1 MKKELIIIPIFVLT
15 IILVMLIPNN
25 DYIKTGKLYV
35 SEIMASNNY
44 TIKDDDG
51 DYSDYIEIYNG
62 YKNSINLSNYHL
74 SDDEYDTKKWTFP
87 DITIKSNEYIIVYAS
102 GKNKCDLETRIC
114 HTNFKLSKSGEIITL
129 TDSNGNIINKF
140 SYGNIASD
148 ISYGYIKNKYIYM
161 QIPTPGKE
169 NNSKRDRKVPE
180 YVIDNQAKKF
190 EIPFA
195 NEGFNSIFLHHFP
208 AYNCGA
214 LKEEVLLNNITSLMD
229 GFNQK
234 NHHHAYDLGTHC
246 RKLYEE
252 LSKRTDDKI
261 LLCSA
266 LVHDIGKLYTGAPK
280 EDGSGE
286 YSYKQHNNFGA
297 YYLIT
302 NLEKIES
309 NRLDEILELL
319 FYVNYHMHPF
329 FVQSGKSEKKWKD
342 IFGEEKYNKLFLF
355 NECDKIASGTHRN

>member
-1 MKKELIIIPIFVLT
+1 MRKFYLMVGLAGSGKSTIAKEIEYSIRMSYPKYDEYGRADKVVLISSDDIREEILGDVNDQTQNDKVFSHIHKLIKQAVKDYNHIIVDATNLT
-15 IILVMLIPNN
+15 IKNRRALLNCLDDKK
-25 DYIKTGKLYV
+25 DYHKI
-35 SEIMASNNY
+35 A
-44 TIKDDDG
+44 
-51 DYSDYIEIYNG
+51 YIVNT
-62 YKNSINLSNYHL
+62 SI
-74 SDDEYDTKKWTFP
+74 E
-87 DITIKSNEYIIVYAS
+87 
-102 GKNKCDLETRIC
+102 KC
-114 HTNFKLSKSGEIITL
+114 
-129 TDSNGNIINKF
+129 
-140 SYGNIASD
+140 
-148 ISYGYIKNKYIYM
+148 
-161 QIPTPGKE
+161 KE

-234 NHHHAYDLGTHC
+234 NHHHIYDLGTHC
-246 RKLYEE
+246 RKLHEE

-319 FYVNYHMHPF
+319 FYVNYHMRPF

>member
-1 MKKELIIIPIFVLT
+1 MREFYLMVGLAGSGKSTIAKEIEYAIHMSSPKYDEYGRADKVVLISSDDIREEILGDVNDQTQNDKVFSHIHKLIKQAVRDYNHIIVDATNLT
-15 IILVMLIPNN
+15 IKNRRALLNCLDDKK
-25 DYIKTGKLYV
+25 DYHKI
-35 SEIMASNNY
+35 A
-44 TIKDDDG
+44 
-51 DYSDYIEIYNG
+51 YIVNTPIE
-62 YKNSINLSNYHL
+62 
-74 SDDEYDTKKWTFP
+74 
-87 DITIKSNEYIIVYAS
+87 
-102 GKNKCDLETRIC
+102 KC
-114 HTNFKLSKSGEIITL
+114 
-129 TDSNGNIINKF
+129 
-140 SYGNIASD
+140 
-148 ISYGYIKNKYIYM
+148 
-161 QIPTPGKE
+161 KE

-214 LKEEVLLNNITSLMD
+214 LKEEILLNNITSLMD

-234 NHHHAYDLGTHC
+234 NHHHIYDLGTHC
-246 RKLYEE
+246 RKLHEE

-355 NECDKIASGTHRN
+355 NECDKMASGTHRN

>member
-1 MKKELIIIPIFVLT
+1 MREFYLMVGLVGSGKSTIAKEIEYAIHMSSPKYDEYGRADKVVLISSDDIREEILGDVNDQTQNDKVFSHIHKLIKQAVRDYNHIIVDATNLT
-15 IILVMLIPNN
+15 IKNRRALLNCLDDKK
-25 DYIKTGKLYV
+25 DYHKI
-35 SEIMASNNY
+35 A
-44 TIKDDDG
+44 
-51 DYSDYIEIYNG
+51 YIVNTPIE
-62 YKNSINLSNYHL
+62 
-74 SDDEYDTKKWTFP
+74 
-87 DITIKSNEYIIVYAS
+87 
-102 GKNKCDLETRIC
+102 KC
-114 HTNFKLSKSGEIITL
+114 
-129 TDSNGNIINKF
+129 
-140 SYGNIASD
+140 
-148 ISYGYIKNKYIYM
+148 
-161 QIPTPGKE
+161 KE

>member
-1 MKKELIIIPIFVLT
+1 MREFYLMVGLAGSGKSTIAKEIEYAICMSSPKYDEYGRADKVVLISSDDIRAEILGDVNDQTQNDKVFSHIHKLIKQAVRDYNHIIVDATNLT
-15 IILVMLIPNN
+15 IKNRRALLNCLDDKK
-25 DYIKTGKLYV
+25 DYHKI
-35 SEIMASNNY
+35 A
-44 TIKDDDG
+44 
-51 DYSDYIEIYNG
+51 YIVNTPIE
-62 YKNSINLSNYHL
+62 
-74 SDDEYDTKKWTFP
+74 
-87 DITIKSNEYIIVYAS
+87 
-102 GKNKCDLETRIC
+102 KC
-114 HTNFKLSKSGEIITL
+114 
-129 TDSNGNIINKF
+129 
-140 SYGNIASD
+140 
-148 ISYGYIKNKYIYM
+148 
-161 QIPTPGKE
+161 KE

-195 NEGFNSIFLHHFP
+195 NEGFNSIFLHQFP

-234 NHHHAYDLGTHC
+234 NHHHIYDLGTHC
-246 RKLYEE
+246 RKLHEE

>member
-1 MKKELIIIPIFVLT
+1 MREFYLMVGLAGSGKSTIAKEIEYAIRMSSPKYDEYGRADKVVLISSDDIREEILGDVNDQTQNDKVFSHIHKLIKQAVRDYNHIIVDATNLT
-15 IILVMLIPNN
+15 IKNRRALLNCLDDKK
-25 DYIKTGKLYV
+25 DYHKI
-35 SEIMASNNY
+35 A
-44 TIKDDDG
+44 
-51 DYSDYIEIYNG
+51 YIVNTPIE
-62 YKNSINLSNYHL
+62 
-74 SDDEYDTKKWTFP
+74 
-87 DITIKSNEYIIVYAS
+87 
-102 GKNKCDLETRIC
+102 KC
-114 HTNFKLSKSGEIITL
+114 
-129 TDSNGNIINKF
+129 
-140 SYGNIASD
+140 
-148 ISYGYIKNKYIYM
+148 
-161 QIPTPGKE
+161 KE

>member
-1 MKKELIIIPIFVLT
+1 MREFYLMVGLAGSGKSTIAKEIEYAIHMSSPKYDEYGRADKIVLISSDDIREEILGDVNDQSQNDKVFSHVHKMIKQAVKDYNHIIVDATNLT
-15 IILVMLIPNN
+15 IKNRRALLNCLDDKK
-25 DYIKTGKLYV
+25 DYHKI
-35 SEIMASNNY
+35 A
-44 TIKDDDG
+44 
-51 DYSDYIEIYNG
+51 YIVNTPI
-62 YKNSINLSNYHL
+62 
-74 SDDEYDTKKWTFP
+74 
-87 DITIKSNEYIIVYAS
+87 A
-102 GKNKCDLETRIC
+102 KC
-114 HTNFKLSKSGEIITL
+114 
-129 TDSNGNIINKF
+129 
-140 SYGNIASD
+140 
-148 ISYGYIKNKYIYM
+148 
-161 QIPTPGKE
+161 KE

-234 NHHHAYDLGTHC
+234 NHHHIYDLGTHC
-246 RKLYEE
+246 RKLHEE

>member
-1 MKKELIIIPIFVLT
+1 MREFYLMVGLAGSGKSTIAKEIEYAIRMSSPKYDEYGRADKVVLISSDDIREEILGDVNDQTQNDKVFSHIHKLIKQAVRDYNHIIVDATNLT
-15 IILVMLIPNN
+15 IKNRRALLNCLDDKK
-25 DYIKTGKLYV
+25 DYHKIAYIVNTPIK
-35 SEIMASNNY
+35 
-44 TIKDDDG
+44 
-51 DYSDYIEIYNG
+51 
-62 YKNSINLSNYHL
+62 
-74 SDDEYDTKKWTFP
+74 
-87 DITIKSNEYIIVYAS
+87 
-102 GKNKCDLETRIC
+102 KC
-114 HTNFKLSKSGEIITL
+114 
-129 TDSNGNIINKF
+129 
-140 SYGNIASD
+140 
-148 ISYGYIKNKYIYM
+148 
-161 QIPTPGKE
+161 KE

-195 NEGFNSIFLHHFP
+195 NEGFDSIFLHRFP

>member
-1 MKKELIIIPIFVLT
+1 MREFYLMVGLAGSGKSTIAKEIEYAICMSSPKYDEYGRADKVVLISSDDIREEILGDVNDQTQNDKVFSHIHKLIKQAVRDYNHIIVDATNLT
-15 IILVMLIPNN
+15 IKNRRALLNCLDDKK
-25 DYIKTGKLYV
+25 DYHKI
-35 SEIMASNNY
+35 A
-44 TIKDDDG
+44 
-51 DYSDYIEIYNG
+51 YIVNTPIE
-62 YKNSINLSNYHL
+62 
-74 SDDEYDTKKWTFP
+74 
-87 DITIKSNEYIIVYAS
+87 
-102 GKNKCDLETRIC
+102 KC
-114 HTNFKLSKSGEIITL
+114 
-129 TDSNGNIINKF
+129 
-140 SYGNIASD
+140 
-148 ISYGYIKNKYIYM
+148 
-161 QIPTPGKE
+161 KE

-234 NHHHAYDLGTHC
+234 NHHHIYDLGTHC
-246 RKLYEE
+246 RKLHEE

>member
-1 MKKELIIIPIFVLT
+1 MREFYLMVGLAGSGKSTIAKEIEYAIHMSSPKYDEYGRADKVVLISSDDIREEILGDVNDQTQNDKVFSHIHKLIKQAVREYNHIIVDATNLT
-15 IILVMLIPNN
+15 IKNRRALLNCLDDKK
-25 DYIKTGKLYV
+25 DYHKI
-35 SEIMASNNY
+35 A
-44 TIKDDDG
+44 
-51 DYSDYIEIYNG
+51 YIVNTPIE
-62 YKNSINLSNYHL
+62 
-74 SDDEYDTKKWTFP
+74 
-87 DITIKSNEYIIVYAS
+87 
-102 GKNKCDLETRIC
+102 KC
-114 HTNFKLSKSGEIITL
+114 
-129 TDSNGNIINKF
+129 
-140 SYGNIASD
+140 
-148 ISYGYIKNKYIYM
+148 
-161 QIPTPGKE
+161 KE

>member
-1 MKKELIIIPIFVLT
+1 MREFYLMVGLAGSGKSTIAKEIEYAIPMSSPKYDEYGRADKVVLISSDDIREEILGDVNDQTQNDKVFSHIHKLIKQAVRDYNHIIVDATNLT
-15 IILVMLIPNN
+15 IKNRRALLNCLDDKK
-25 DYIKTGKLYV
+25 DYHKI
-35 SEIMASNNY
+35 A
-44 TIKDDDG
+44 
-51 DYSDYIEIYNG
+51 YIVNTPIE
-62 YKNSINLSNYHL
+62 
-74 SDDEYDTKKWTFP
+74 
-87 DITIKSNEYIIVYAS
+87 
-102 GKNKCDLETRIC
+102 KC
-114 HTNFKLSKSGEIITL
+114 
-129 TDSNGNIINKF
+129 
-140 SYGNIASD
+140 
-148 ISYGYIKNKYIYM
+148 
-161 QIPTPGKE
+161 KE

-329 FVQSGKSEKKWKD
+329 FVQSEKSEKKWKD

>member
-1 MKKELIIIPIFVLT
+1 MREFYLMVGLAGSGKSTITKEIEYAIRMSSPKYDEYGRADKVVLISSDDIRAEILGDVNDQTQNDKVFSHIHKLIKQAVRDYNHIIVDATNLT
-15 IILVMLIPNN
+15 IKNRRALLNCLDDKK
-25 DYIKTGKLYV
+25 DYHKI
-35 SEIMASNNY
+35 A
-44 TIKDDDG
+44 
-51 DYSDYIEIYNG
+51 YIVNTPIE
-62 YKNSINLSNYHL
+62 
-74 SDDEYDTKKWTFP
+74 
-87 DITIKSNEYIIVYAS
+87 
-102 GKNKCDLETRIC
+102 KC
-114 HTNFKLSKSGEIITL
+114 
-129 TDSNGNIINKF
+129 
-140 SYGNIASD
+140 
-148 ISYGYIKNKYIYM
+148 
-161 QIPTPGKE
+161 KE

-190 EIPFA
+190 EIPFV

-234 NHHHAYDLGTHC
+234 NHHHIYDLGTHC
-246 RKLYEE
+246 KKLHEE

-342 IFGEEKYNKLFLF
+342 VFGKYKYNKLLLF

>member
-1 MKKELIIIPIFVLT
+1 MREFYLMVGLAGSGKSTIAKEIEYSIRMSSPKYDEYGRADKVVLISSDDIREEILGDVNDQTQNDKVFSHIHKLIKQAVKDYNHIIVDATNLT
-15 IILVMLIPNN
+15 IKNRRALLNCLDDKK
-25 DYIKTGKLYV
+25 DYHKI
-35 SEIMASNNY
+35 A
-44 TIKDDDG
+44 
-51 DYSDYIEIYNG
+51 YIVNTPIE
-62 YKNSINLSNYHL
+62 
-74 SDDEYDTKKWTFP
+74 
-87 DITIKSNEYIIVYAS
+87 
-102 GKNKCDLETRIC
+102 KC
-114 HTNFKLSKSGEIITL
+114 
-129 TDSNGNIINKF
+129 
-140 SYGNIASD
+140 
-148 ISYGYIKNKYIYM
+148 
-161 QIPTPGKE
+161 KE

>member
-1 MKKELIIIPIFVLT
+1 MREFYLMVGLAGSGKSTIAKEIEYAICMSSPKYDEYGRADKVVLISSDDIREEILGDVNDQTQNDKVFSHIHKLIKQAVREYNHIIVDATNLT
-15 IILVMLIPNN
+15 IKNRRALLNCLDDKK
-25 DYIKTGKLYV
+25 DYHKI
-35 SEIMASNNY
+35 A
-44 TIKDDDG
+44 
-51 DYSDYIEIYNG
+51 YIVNTPIE
-62 YKNSINLSNYHL
+62 
-74 SDDEYDTKKWTFP
+74 
-87 DITIKSNEYIIVYAS
+87 
-102 GKNKCDLETRIC
+102 KC
-114 HTNFKLSKSGEIITL
+114 
-129 TDSNGNIINKF
+129 
-140 SYGNIASD
+140 
-148 ISYGYIKNKYIYM
+148 
-161 QIPTPGKE
+161 KE

-234 NHHHAYDLGTHC
+234 NHHHIYDLGTHC
-246 RKLYEE
+246 RKLHEE

>member
-1 MKKELIIIPIFVLT
+1 MREFYLMVGLAGSGKSTIAKEIEYAIRMSSPKYDEYGRADKVVLISSDDIREEILGDVNDQTQNDKVFSHIHKLIKQAVRDYNHIIVDATNLT
-15 IILVMLIPNN
+15 IKNRRALLNCLDDKK
-25 DYIKTGKLYV
+25 DYHKI
-35 SEIMASNNY
+35 A
-44 TIKDDDG
+44 
-51 DYSDYIEIYNG
+51 YIVNT
-62 YKNSINLSNYHL
+62 SI
-74 SDDEYDTKKWTFP
+74 E
-87 DITIKSNEYIIVYAS
+87 
-102 GKNKCDLETRIC
+102 KC
-114 HTNFKLSKSGEIITL
+114 
-129 TDSNGNIINKF
+129 
-140 SYGNIASD
+140 
-148 ISYGYIKNKYIYM
+148 
-161 QIPTPGKE
+161 KE

-234 NHHHAYDLGTHC
+234 NHHHIYDLGTHC
-246 RKLYEE
+246 RKLHEE

>member
-1 MKKELIIIPIFVLT
+1 MREFYLMVGLAGSGKSTIAKEIEYSICMSSPKYDEYGRADKVVLISSDDIREEILGDVNDQTQNDKVFSHIHKLIKQAVRDYNHIIVDATNLT
-15 IILVMLIPNN
+15 IKNRRALLNCLDDKK
-25 DYIKTGKLYV
+25 DYHKI
-35 SEIMASNNY
+35 A
-44 TIKDDDG
+44 
-51 DYSDYIEIYNG
+51 YIVNTPIE
-62 YKNSINLSNYHL
+62 
-74 SDDEYDTKKWTFP
+74 
-87 DITIKSNEYIIVYAS
+87 
-102 GKNKCDLETRIC
+102 KC
-114 HTNFKLSKSGEIITL
+114 
-129 TDSNGNIINKF
+129 
-140 SYGNIASD
+140 
-148 ISYGYIKNKYIYM
+148 
-161 QIPTPGKE
+161 KE

-234 NHHHAYDLGTHC
+234 NHHHIYDLGTHC
-246 RKLYEE
+246 KKLHEE

-329 FVQSGKSEKKWKD
+329 FVQSEKSEKKWKD

>member
-1 MKKELIIIPIFVLT
+1 MREFYLKVGLAGSGKSTIAKEIEYAICMSSPKYDEYGRADKVVLISSDDIREEILGDVNDQTQNDKVFSHIHKLIKQAVKDYNHIIVDATNLT
-15 IILVMLIPNN
+15 IKNRRALLNCLDDRK
-25 DYIKTGKLYV
+25 DYHKI
-35 SEIMASNNY
+35 A
-44 TIKDDDG
+44 
-51 DYSDYIEIYNG
+51 YIVNTPIE
-62 YKNSINLSNYHL
+62 
-74 SDDEYDTKKWTFP
+74 
-87 DITIKSNEYIIVYAS
+87 
-102 GKNKCDLETRIC
+102 KC
-114 HTNFKLSKSGEIITL
+114 
-129 TDSNGNIINKF
+129 
-140 SYGNIASD
+140 
-148 ISYGYIKNKYIYM
+148 
-161 QIPTPGKE
+161 KE

-234 NHHHAYDLGTHC
+234 NHHHIYDLGTHC
-246 RKLYEE
+246 RKLHEE

>member
-1 MKKELIIIPIFVLT
+1 MREFYLMVGLAGSGKSTIAKEIEYAICMSSPKYDEYGRADKVVLISSDDIREEILGDVNDQTQNDKVFSHIHKLIKQAVRDYNHIIVDATNLT
-15 IILVMLIPNN
+15 IKNRRALLNCLDDKK
-25 DYIKTGKLYV
+25 DYHKI
-35 SEIMASNNY
+35 A
-44 TIKDDDG
+44 
-51 DYSDYIEIYNG
+51 YIVNTPIE
-62 YKNSINLSNYHL
+62 
-74 SDDEYDTKKWTFP
+74 
-87 DITIKSNEYIIVYAS
+87 
-102 GKNKCDLETRIC
+102 KC
-114 HTNFKLSKSGEIITL
+114 
-129 TDSNGNIINKF
+129 
-140 SYGNIASD
+140 
-148 ISYGYIKNKYIYM
+148 
-161 QIPTPGKE
+161 KE

>member
-1 MKKELIIIPIFVLT
+1 MREFYLMVGLAGSGKSTIAKEIEYAIRMSSSKYDEYGRADKVVLI
-15 IILVMLIPNN
+15 
-25 DYIKTGKLYV
+25 
-35 SEIMASNNY
+35 S
-44 TIKDDDG
+44 
-51 DYSDYIEIYNG
+51 
-62 YKNSINLSNYHL
+62 
-74 SDDEYDTKKWTFP
+74 SDDIRAEILGDVNDQSQNDKVFSHVHKLIKQAVKDYNHIIVDATN
-87 DITIKSNEYIIVYAS
+87 ITIKNRRALLNCLDDKKDYHKIAYIVNTPIE
-102 GKNKCDLETRIC
+102 KC
-114 HTNFKLSKSGEIITL
+114 
-129 TDSNGNIINKF
+129 
-140 SYGNIASD
+140 
-148 ISYGYIKNKYIYM
+148 
-161 QIPTPGKE
+161 KE

>member
-1 MKKELIIIPIFVLT
+1 MREFYLMVGLAGSGKSTIAKEIECAIHMSSPKYDEYGRADKVVLISSDDIREEILGDVNDQTQNDKVFSHIHKLIKQAVRDYNHIIVDATNLT
-15 IILVMLIPNN
+15 IKNRRALLNCLDDKK
-25 DYIKTGKLYV
+25 DYHKI
-35 SEIMASNNY
+35 A
-44 TIKDDDG
+44 
-51 DYSDYIEIYNG
+51 YIVNTPIE
-62 YKNSINLSNYHL
+62 
-74 SDDEYDTKKWTFP
+74 
-87 DITIKSNEYIIVYAS
+87 
-102 GKNKCDLETRIC
+102 KC
-114 HTNFKLSKSGEIITL
+114 
-129 TDSNGNIINKF
+129 
-140 SYGNIASD
+140 
-148 ISYGYIKNKYIYM
+148 
-161 QIPTPGKE
+161 KE

>member
-1 MKKELIIIPIFVLT
+1 MREFYLMVGLAGSGKSTIAKEIEYAIHMSSPKYDEYGRADKVVLISSDDIRAEILGDVNDQTQNDKVFSHIHKLIKQAVREYNHIIVDATNLT
-15 IILVMLIPNN
+15 IKNRRALLNCLDDKK
-25 DYIKTGKLYV
+25 DYHKI
-35 SEIMASNNY
+35 A
-44 TIKDDDG
+44 
-51 DYSDYIEIYNG
+51 YIVNTPIE
-62 YKNSINLSNYHL
+62 
-74 SDDEYDTKKWTFP
+74 
-87 DITIKSNEYIIVYAS
+87 
-102 GKNKCDLETRIC
+102 KC
-114 HTNFKLSKSGEIITL
+114 
-129 TDSNGNIINKF
+129 
-140 SYGNIASD
+140 
-148 ISYGYIKNKYIYM
+148 
-161 QIPTPGKE
+161 KE

-246 RKLYEE
+246 RKLHEE

>member
-1 MKKELIIIPIFVLT
+1 MREFYLMVGLAGSGKSTIAKEIEYAIHMSSPKYDEYGRADKVVLISSDDIREEILGDVNDQTQNDKVFSHIHKLIKQAVRDYNHIIVDATNLT
-15 IILVMLIPNN
+15 IKNRRALLNCLDDKK
-25 DYIKTGKLYV
+25 DYHKIAYIVNTPIK
-35 SEIMASNNY
+35 
-44 TIKDDDG
+44 
-51 DYSDYIEIYNG
+51 
-62 YKNSINLSNYHL
+62 
-74 SDDEYDTKKWTFP
+74 
-87 DITIKSNEYIIVYAS
+87 
-102 GKNKCDLETRIC
+102 KC
-114 HTNFKLSKSGEIITL
+114 
-129 TDSNGNIINKF
+129 
-140 SYGNIASD
+140 
-148 ISYGYIKNKYIYM
+148 
-161 QIPTPGKE
+161 KE

>member
-1 MKKELIIIPIFVLT
+1 MREFYLMVGLAGSGKSTIAKEIEYAIRMSSPKYDEYGRADKVVLISSDDIREEILGDVNDQTQNDKVFSHIHKLIKQAVREYNHIIVDATNLT
-15 IILVMLIPNN
+15 IKNRRALLNCLDDKK
-25 DYIKTGKLYV
+25 DYHKI
-35 SEIMASNNY
+35 A
-44 TIKDDDG
+44 
-51 DYSDYIEIYNG
+51 YIVNTPIE
-62 YKNSINLSNYHL
+62 
-74 SDDEYDTKKWTFP
+74 
-87 DITIKSNEYIIVYAS
+87 
-102 GKNKCDLETRIC
+102 KC
-114 HTNFKLSKSGEIITL
+114 
-129 TDSNGNIINKF
+129 
-140 SYGNIASD
+140 
-148 ISYGYIKNKYIYM
+148 
-161 QIPTPGKE
+161 KE

-234 NHHHAYDLGTHC
+234 NHHHIYDLGTHC
-246 RKLYEE
+246 RKLHEE

>member
-1 MKKELIIIPIFVLT
+1 MREFYLMVGLAGSGKSTIAKEIEYAIRMSSPKYDEYGRADKVVLISSDDIREEILGDVNDQTQNDKVFSHIHKLIKQAVREYNHIIVDATNLT
-15 IILVMLIPNN
+15 IKNRRALLNCLDDKK
-25 DYIKTGKLYV
+25 DYHKI
-35 SEIMASNNY
+35 A
-44 TIKDDDG
+44 
-51 DYSDYIEIYNG
+51 YIVNTPIE
-62 YKNSINLSNYHL
+62 
-74 SDDEYDTKKWTFP
+74 
-87 DITIKSNEYIIVYAS
+87 
-102 GKNKCDLETRIC
+102 KC
-114 HTNFKLSKSGEIITL
+114 
-129 TDSNGNIINKF
+129 
-140 SYGNIASD
+140 
-148 ISYGYIKNKYIYM
+148 
-161 QIPTPGKE
+161 KE

-195 NEGFNSIFLHHFP
+195 NEGFNSIFLHRFP

>member
-1 MKKELIIIPIFVLT
+1 MREFYLMVGIAGSGKSTIAKEIEYSIRMSSPKYDEYGRADKVVLI
-15 IILVMLIPNN
+15 
-25 DYIKTGKLYV
+25 
-35 SEIMASNNY
+35 S
-44 TIKDDDG
+44 
-51 DYSDYIEIYNG
+51 
-62 YKNSINLSNYHL
+62 
-74 SDDEYDTKKWTFP
+74 SDDIRAEILGDVNDQSQNDKVFSHVHKLIKQAVKDYNHIIVDATN
-87 DITIKSNEYIIVYAS
+87 ITIKNRRAIMNCLDNKKDYHKVAYIVNTPIE
-102 GKNKCDLETRIC
+102 KC
-114 HTNFKLSKSGEIITL
+114 
-129 TDSNGNIINKF
+129 
-140 SYGNIASD
+140 
-148 ISYGYIKNKYIYM
+148 
-161 QIPTPGKE
+161 KE
-169 NNSKRDRKVPE
+169 NNSKRDRKVPD

-234 NHHHAYDLGTHC
+234 NHHHIYDLGTHC
-246 RKLYEE
+246 RKLHEE

>member
-1 MKKELIIIPIFVLT
+1 MREFYLMVGLAGSGKSTIAKEIEYAIRMSSPKYDEYGRADKVVLISSDDIREEILGDVNDQTQNDKVFSHIHKLIKQAVKDYNHIIVDATNLT
-15 IILVMLIPNN
+15 IKNRRALLNCLDDKK
-25 DYIKTGKLYV
+25 DYHKI
-35 SEIMASNNY
+35 A
-44 TIKDDDG
+44 
-51 DYSDYIEIYNG
+51 YIVNTPIE
-62 YKNSINLSNYHL
+62 
-74 SDDEYDTKKWTFP
+74 
-87 DITIKSNEYIIVYAS
+87 
-102 GKNKCDLETRIC
+102 KC
-114 HTNFKLSKSGEIITL
+114 
-129 TDSNGNIINKF
+129 
-140 SYGNIASD
+140 
-148 ISYGYIKNKYIYM
+148 
-161 QIPTPGKE
+161 KE

-234 NHHHAYDLGTHC
+234 NHHHIYDLGTHC
-246 RKLYEE
+246 RKLHEE

>member
-1 MKKELIIIPIFVLT
+1 MREFYLMVGLAGSGKSTIAKEIEYSICMSSPKYDEYGRADKVVLI
-15 IILVMLIPNN
+15 
-25 DYIKTGKLYV
+25 
-35 SEIMASNNY
+35 S
-44 TIKDDDG
+44 
-51 DYSDYIEIYNG
+51 
-62 YKNSINLSNYHL
+62 
-74 SDDEYDTKKWTFP
+74 SDDIRAEILGDVNDQSQNDKVFSHVHKLIKQAVKDYNHIIVDATN
-87 DITIKSNEYIIVYAS
+87 ITIKNRRALLNCLDDKKDYHKIAYIVNTPIE
-102 GKNKCDLETRIC
+102 KC
-114 HTNFKLSKSGEIITL
+114 
-129 TDSNGNIINKF
+129 
-140 SYGNIASD
+140 
-148 ISYGYIKNKYIYM
+148 
-161 QIPTPGKE
+161 KE

-246 RKLYEE
+246 RKLHEE

>member
-1 MKKELIIIPIFVLT
+1 MREFYLMVGLAGSGKSTIAKEIEYAIRMSSPKYDEYGRADKVVLISSDDIREEILGDVNDQTQNDKVFSHIHKLIKQAVREYNHIIVDATNLT
-15 IILVMLIPNN
+15 IKNRRALLNCLDDKK
-25 DYIKTGKLYV
+25 DYHKI
-35 SEIMASNNY
+35 A
-44 TIKDDDG
+44 
-51 DYSDYIEIYNG
+51 YIVNTPIE
-62 YKNSINLSNYHL
+62 
-74 SDDEYDTKKWTFP
+74 
-87 DITIKSNEYIIVYAS
+87 
-102 GKNKCDLETRIC
+102 KC
-114 HTNFKLSKSGEIITL
+114 
-129 TDSNGNIINKF
+129 
-140 SYGNIASD
+140 
-148 ISYGYIKNKYIYM
+148 
-161 QIPTPGKE
+161 KE

>member
-1 MKKELIIIPIFVLT
+1 MREFYLMVGLAGSGKSTIAKEIEYAIRMSSPKYDEYGRADKVVLI
-15 IILVMLIPNN
+15 
-25 DYIKTGKLYV
+25 
-35 SEIMASNNY
+35 S
-44 TIKDDDG
+44 
-51 DYSDYIEIYNG
+51 
-62 YKNSINLSNYHL
+62 
-74 SDDEYDTKKWTFP
+74 SDDIRAEILGDVNDQSQNDKVFSHVHKLIKQAVKDYNHIIVDATN
-87 DITIKSNEYIIVYAS
+87 ITIKNRRALLNCLDEKKDYHKIAYIVNTPIE
-102 GKNKCDLETRIC
+102 KC
-114 HTNFKLSKSGEIITL
+114 
-129 TDSNGNIINKF
+129 
-140 SYGNIASD
+140 
-148 ISYGYIKNKYIYM
+148 
-161 QIPTPGKE
+161 KE

-234 NHHHAYDLGTHC
+234 NHHHIYDLGTHC
-246 RKLYEE
+246 RKLHEE

>member
-1 MKKELIIIPIFVLT
+1 MREFYLMVGLAGSGKTTIAKEIEYAIHMSSPKYDEYGRADKVVLISSDDIREEILGDVNDQTQNDKVFSHIHKLIKQGVKDYNHIIVDATNLT
-15 IILVMLIPNN
+15 IKNRRALLNCLDDKK
-25 DYIKTGKLYV
+25 DYHKI
-35 SEIMASNNY
+35 A
-44 TIKDDDG
+44 
-51 DYSDYIEIYNG
+51 YIVNTPIE
-62 YKNSINLSNYHL
+62 
-74 SDDEYDTKKWTFP
+74 
-87 DITIKSNEYIIVYAS
+87 
-102 GKNKCDLETRIC
+102 KC
-114 HTNFKLSKSGEIITL
+114 
-129 TDSNGNIINKF
+129 
-140 SYGNIASD
+140 
-148 ISYGYIKNKYIYM
+148 
-161 QIPTPGKE
+161 KE

-234 NHHHAYDLGTHC
+234 NHHHIYDLGTHC
-246 RKLYEE
+246 RKLHEE

>member
-1 MKKELIIIPIFVLT
+1 MREFYLMVGLAGSGKSTIAKEIEYAIRMSSPKYDEYGRADKVVLISSDDIRAEILGDVNDQTQNDKVFSHIHKLIKQAVRDYNHIIVDATNLT
-15 IILVMLIPNN
+15 IKNRRALLNCLDDKK
-25 DYIKTGKLYV
+25 DYHKI
-35 SEIMASNNY
+35 A
-44 TIKDDDG
+44 
-51 DYSDYIEIYNG
+51 YIVNTPIE
-62 YKNSINLSNYHL
+62 
-74 SDDEYDTKKWTFP
+74 
-87 DITIKSNEYIIVYAS
+87 
-102 GKNKCDLETRIC
+102 KC
-114 HTNFKLSKSGEIITL
+114 
-129 TDSNGNIINKF
+129 
-140 SYGNIASD
+140 
-148 ISYGYIKNKYIYM
+148 
-161 QIPTPGKE
+161 KE

-195 NEGFNSIFLHHFP
+195 NEGFNSSFLHHFP

-234 NHHHAYDLGTHC
+234 NHHHIYDLGTHC
-246 RKLYEE
+246 RKLHEE

>member
-1 MKKELIIIPIFVLT
+1 MRKFYLMVGLAGSGKSTIAKKIEYAIRMSSPKYDEYGRADKVVLI
-15 IILVMLIPNN
+15 
-25 DYIKTGKLYV
+25 
-35 SEIMASNNY
+35 S
-44 TIKDDDG
+44 
-51 DYSDYIEIYNG
+51 
-62 YKNSINLSNYHL
+62 
-74 SDDEYDTKKWTFP
+74 SDDIREEILGDVNDQSQNDKVFSHVHKLIKQAVKDYNHIIVDATN
-87 DITIKSNEYIIVYAS
+87 ITIKNRRALLNCLDDKKDYHKIAYIVNTPIE
-102 GKNKCDLETRIC
+102 KC
-114 HTNFKLSKSGEIITL
+114 
-129 TDSNGNIINKF
+129 
-140 SYGNIASD
+140 
-148 ISYGYIKNKYIYM
+148 
-161 QIPTPGKE
+161 KE

-234 NHHHAYDLGTHC
+234 NHHHIYDLGTHC
-246 RKLYEE
+246 RKLHEE

>member
-1 MKKELIIIPIFVLT
+1 MREFYLMVGLAGSGKSTIAKEIEYAICMSSPKYDEYGRADKVVLISSDDIREEILGDVNDQTQNDKVFSHIHKLIKQAVRDYNHIIVDATNLT
-15 IILVMLIPNN
+15 IKNRRALLNCLDDKK
-25 DYIKTGKLYV
+25 DYHKI
-35 SEIMASNNY
+35 A
-44 TIKDDDG
+44 
-51 DYSDYIEIYNG
+51 YIVNTPIE
-62 YKNSINLSNYHL
+62 
-74 SDDEYDTKKWTFP
+74 
-87 DITIKSNEYIIVYAS
+87 
-102 GKNKCDLETRIC
+102 KC
-114 HTNFKLSKSGEIITL
+114 
-129 TDSNGNIINKF
+129 
-140 SYGNIASD
+140 
-148 ISYGYIKNKYIYM
+148 
-161 QIPTPGKE
+161 KE

-234 NHHHAYDLGTHC
+234 NHHHIYDLGTHC
-246 RKLYEE
+246 KKLHEE

>member
-1 MKKELIIIPIFVLT
+1 MREFYLMVGLAGSGKSTIAKEIEYSIRMSSPKYDEYGRADKVVLISSDDIRAEILGDVNDQTQNDKVFSHIHKLIKQAVRDYNHIIVDATNLT
-15 IILVMLIPNN
+15 IKNRRALLNCLDDKK
-25 DYIKTGKLYV
+25 DYHKI
-35 SEIMASNNY
+35 A
-44 TIKDDDG
+44 
-51 DYSDYIEIYNG
+51 YIVNTPIE
-62 YKNSINLSNYHL
+62 
-74 SDDEYDTKKWTFP
+74 
-87 DITIKSNEYIIVYAS
+87 
-102 GKNKCDLETRIC
+102 KC
-114 HTNFKLSKSGEIITL
+114 
-129 TDSNGNIINKF
+129 
-140 SYGNIASD
+140 
-148 ISYGYIKNKYIYM
+148 
-161 QIPTPGKE
+161 KE

-234 NHHHAYDLGTHC
+234 NHHHIYDLGTHC
-246 RKLYEE
+246 RKLHEE

>member
-1 MKKELIIIPIFVLT
+1 MREFYLMVGLAGSGKSTIAKEIEYAIRMSSPKYDEYGRADKVVLISSDDIRAEILGDVNDQTQNDKVFSHIHKLIKQAVREYNHIIVDATNLT
-15 IILVMLIPNN
+15 IKNRRALLNCLDDKK
-25 DYIKTGKLYV
+25 DYHKI
-35 SEIMASNNY
+35 A
-44 TIKDDDG
+44 
-51 DYSDYIEIYNG
+51 YIVNTPIE
-62 YKNSINLSNYHL
+62 
-74 SDDEYDTKKWTFP
+74 
-87 DITIKSNEYIIVYAS
+87 
-102 GKNKCDLETRIC
+102 KC
-114 HTNFKLSKSGEIITL
+114 
-129 TDSNGNIINKF
+129 
-140 SYGNIASD
+140 
-148 ISYGYIKNKYIYM
+148 
-161 QIPTPGKE
+161 KE

-234 NHHHAYDLGTHC
+234 NHHHIYDLGTHC
-246 RKLYEE
+246 RKLHEE

>member
-1 MKKELIIIPIFVLT
+1 MREFYLMVGLAGSGKSTIAKEIEYAIHMSSPKYDEYGRADKVVLISSDDIREEILGDVNDQTQNDKVFSHIHKLIKQAVRDYNHIIVDATNLT
-15 IILVMLIPNN
+15 IKNRRALLNCLDDKK
-25 DYIKTGKLYV
+25 DYHKI
-35 SEIMASNNY
+35 A
-44 TIKDDDG
+44 
-51 DYSDYIEIYNG
+51 YIVNTPIE
-62 YKNSINLSNYHL
+62 
-74 SDDEYDTKKWTFP
+74 
-87 DITIKSNEYIIVYAS
+87 
-102 GKNKCDLETRIC
+102 KC
-114 HTNFKLSKSGEIITL
+114 
-129 TDSNGNIINKF
+129 
-140 SYGNIASD
+140 
-148 ISYGYIKNKYIYM
+148 
-161 QIPTPGKE
+161 KE

-309 NRLDEILELL
+309 NRLDEILELV

>member
-1 MKKELIIIPIFVLT
+1 MREFYLMVGLAGSGKSTIAKEIEYAIHMSSPKYDEYGRADKVVLISSDDIREEILGDVNDQTQNDKVFSHIHKLIKQAVRDYNHIIVDATNLT
-15 IILVMLIPNN
+15 IKNRRALLNCLDDKK
-25 DYIKTGKLYV
+25 DYHKI
-35 SEIMASNNY
+35 A
-44 TIKDDDG
+44 
-51 DYSDYIEIYNG
+51 YIVNTPIE
-62 YKNSINLSNYHL
+62 
-74 SDDEYDTKKWTFP
+74 
-87 DITIKSNEYIIVYAS
+87 
-102 GKNKCDLETRIC
+102 KC
-114 HTNFKLSKSGEIITL
+114 
-129 TDSNGNIINKF
+129 
-140 SYGNIASD
+140 
-148 ISYGYIKNKYIYM
+148 
-161 QIPTPGKE
+161 KE

-234 NHHHAYDLGTHC
+234 NHHHIYDLGTHC
-246 RKLYEE
+246 KKLHEE